1 MPYHSEQT
9 TEAEPSFL
17 IDLDSQLPLH
27 SGIPTFKYLTAA
39 GDGTGAHNLNGD
51 YSSAAVDAH
60 YLATANFFIHAGIAT
75 ISDSSKFVQANYGGL
90 NSPLTNGVKIIYKPS
105 GGAEQMMFNSA
116 GIKAN
121 YEWLCIGGL
130 EELTSF
136 DQTAQTLSIVF
147 DFVKMFGKP
156 MHLSAGDKM
165 IVRLNDNF
173 TGIDH
178 QSFAI
183 SGRAL

>member
-17 IDLDSQLPLH
+17 IDLDSELPLH
-27 SGIPTFKYLTAA
+27 SGSPTFKYLTVA
-39 GDGTGAHNLNGD
+39 GDGTGEHNLSGN
-51 YSSAAVDAH
+51 YSSTAIDAH
-60 YLATANFFIHAGIAT
+60 YLAVTDFFIHAGICA
-75 ISDSSKFVQANYGGL
+75 ISDSSKFIQANYGGL
-90 NSPLTNGVKIIYKPS
+90 NAALTHGVKIIYKPN

-121 YEWLCIGGL
+121 YEWLSIGADTS
-130 EELTSF
+130 LTSF
-136 DQTAQTLSIVF
+136 DGSAQTQVVTF
-147 DFVKMFGKP
+147 DFVKMFGKC
-156 MHLSAGDKM
+156 MHLAPGDKM

-183 SGRAL
+183 SGRSL